1 MPIKINLTV
10 DKKIYINVFV
20 NLYLF
25 QWKDFLL
32 FIFWLQLLVAQIVVV
47 GDLVAAVVRAVALLV
62 EQPASIHKDL
72 FVSDFSQ
79 MPGHITVSPFRHT
92 NNYLI
97 NIIS

>member
-1 MPIKINLTV
+1 MPIKINVTV
-10 DKKIYINVFV
+10 DKKIYIVFV

-62 EQPASIHKDL
+62 EQPARIH
-72 FVSDFSQ
+72 
-79 MPGHITVSPFRHT
+79 
-92 NNYLI
+92 
-97 NIIS
+97 